1 MVTLSLPADV
11 MSLAAVPGSPRVAA
25 GLDDGHV
32 ALWSPSEGATSLL
45 LRPHTAR
52 VIAVGTSPDGTG
64 LVSVAA
70 DGTMART
77 PIAPGA
83 ASTSVTVNLG
93 HAPPRAATCSADG
106 SRVLV
111 GGEKGDIRVFDSTTG
126 VLTTPARGHRAELM
140 ALACQP
146 GSSVVA
152 SASAE
157 ADLCLWD
164 AASGREL
171 KRLDG
176 GLSLFALAFNPA
188 DGTLAAGG
196 VARRLTLYGP
206 KTFEQAAGMT
216 LEAPNMIAAL
226 AWSPD
231 GRLLAIGHIDSDT
244 LRKGGARVVDA
255 STRAVVTTLDT
266 GGAPTFGLAFAGPR
280 TVVGAYGRELRA
292 WPAGGA

>member
-1 MVTLSLPADV
+1 V
-11 MSLAAVPGSPRVAA
+11 
-25 GLDDGHV
+25 
-32 ALWSPSEGATSLL
+32 
-45 LRPHTAR
+45 
-52 VIAVGTSPDGTG
+52 VI
-64 LVSVAA
+64 
-70 DGTMART
+70 
-77 PIAPGA
+77 
-83 ASTSVTVNLG
+83 
-93 HAPPRAATCSADG
+93 
-106 SRVLV
+106 

-126 VLTTPARGHRAELM
+126 AVTTPARGHRAELM

-171 KRLDG
+171 KRVDG
-176 GLSLFALAFNPA
+176 GLSLFALAFRPV

-196 VARRLTLYGP
+196 VARRLTLYEP
-206 KTFEQAAGMT
+206 KTLAQTAGMT
-216 LEAPNMIAAL
+216 LETPNMIASL

-244 LRKGGARVVDA
+244 LGKGGARVVDA

-266 GGAPTFGLAFAGPR
+266 RGAPTFRLAFAGAG

-292 WPAGGA
+292 WPAGRASIA